1 MPYILGFKLSE
12 RDEKILE
19 FLFSYRGITA
29 KQLIILLLGKSL
41 YSLSEEKSVYNS
53 LRKLK
58 NQGLVSSHRLQDTVT
73 NGSMYYLS
81 PKGYN
86 LMLDLLNIETEQQ
99 GQGWLPHGGLT
110 DDTFADISYEIYSPP
125 KKQTAHH
132 LMLIDFFLRIRGL
145 SNDVVEGF
153 PHRSNIYSSQKFH
166 QPVGNR
172 MQTKKFRPDGEVMIN
187 SRRYT
192 VEIDRAMETHEQ
204 LVQKF
209 EVYKAYFE
217 HCKRNK
223 EFIPIQGILFVVEDR
238 RRMHGIKKRWAS
250 LLAAYAKTLYPEW
263 RDIPLILTTMS
274 SAADTILD
282 ESSILS
288 TGNEGIKK
296 TMQVWLRNKFN
307 VSSCVHYSLGEEQ
320 DLEYSYT
327 IGLKD
332 DSTYDIYNGTLCH
345 EYDTR
350 LFTAFTDL
358 QKNIA
363 PQVKEKPSRHTEGR
377 RFHIAKTMI
386 SYPEHLRKP
395 VVVDV
400 KPYGVD
406 PQLSYLFK
414 EASKLIEFC
423 WDSEVRGDK
432 VNMFSDD
439 DYWT

>member
-29 KQLIILLLGKSL
+29 KQLITLLLGKPL

-58 NQGLVSSHRLQDTVT
+58 NQGLVSSHRLQDTIT

-99 GQGWLPHGGLT
+99 GQGWLPHGVHS
-110 DDTFADISYEIYSPP
+110 DETFADISYEVYSPP

-132 LMLIDFFLRIRGL
+132 LMLIDFFIQIRGI
-145 SNDVVEGF
+145 SNEGMEGI
-153 PHRSNIYSSQKFH
+153 PHRSNIYSSKKFH
-166 QPVGNR
+166 QPVHNR
-172 MQTKKFRPDGEVMIN
+172 MQTKKFRPDAEIIIN
-187 SRRYT
+187 ARHYT

-217 HCKRNK
+217 HCKRNE

-263 RDIPLILTTMS
+263 SDIPLILTTMS
-274 SAADTILD
+274 SVSDTILD
-282 ESSILS
+282 ENSILS
-288 TGNEGIKK
+288 AGPKHIQKQTHNFWKNETNVLSSAFYNTRSK
-296 TMQVWLRNKFN
+296 LNPKFKYMIN
-307 VSSCVHYSLGEEQ
+307 
-320 DLEYSYT
+320 
-327 IGLKD
+327 LKD
-332 DSTYDIYNGTLCH
+332 DCNFSVYNGSLCH
-345 EYDTR
+345 EFDTR
-350 LFTAFTDL
+350 LFTACLEL
-358 QKNIA
+358 QKNIV
-363 PQVKEKPSRHTEGR
+363 PHVKANIKHYAEGHN
-377 RFHIAKTMI
+377 FHSAKTLI
-386 SYPEHLRKP
+386 VYTDHLRKP

-406 PQLSYLFK
+406 PQLSYMFK
-414 EASKLIEFC
+414 EESNLIEFYC
-423 WDSEVRGDK
+423 DQKFVYTG
-432 VNMFSDD
+432 
-439 DYWT
+439 